1 VIDASAPPPPRL
13 RRASAPEDAGA
24 RRILRYNFRE
34 RMIHAAAALSYVYLL
49 LTGLAFWTPALY
61 WLALVLGGGYLSRL
75 LHPWV
80 GVLFSV
86 AVLYMYVVWRRDMR
100 TTDADRAWRKAI
112 LHYIRNED
120 AKVPPAGRFN
130 FGQKQLFWLMVVG
143 GLALLVSGVVL
154 WLVAYV
160 PWELRVLR
168 YAAVLV
174 HAVAALL
181 TIGGFIVHLYMGL
194 AVVPEGLSA
203 ILHGEVT
210 ERWAG
215 HHHQLWV
222 ADDARG
228 VTNDVQSRR

>member
-1 VIDASAPPPPRL
+1 M
-13 RRASAPEDAGA
+13 EAGT
-24 RRILRYNFRE
+24 RRIVRYTFRE
-34 RMIHAAAALSYVYLL
+34 RAVHAAAALSYVYLL

-61 WLALVLGGGYLSRL
+61 WLAIVLGGGYLSRL

-86 AVLYMYVVWRRDMR
+86 AVLYMYVMWRRDMR

-130 FGQKQLFWLMVVG
+130 FGQKQLFWLMVAG

-181 TIGGFIVHLYMGL
+181 TIGGFTVHLYMGL
-194 AVVPEGLSA
+194 LVVPEGLSA

>member
-1 VIDASAPPPPRL
+1 VTADSAKASAPRG
-13 RRASAPEDAGA
+13 AGA
-24 RRILRYNFRE
+24 GRIVRYNVRE

-61 WLALVLGGGYLSRL
+61 WLAIVLGGGYLSRL

-86 AVLYMYVVWRRDMR
+86 AVLYMYVMWRRDMR

-130 FGQKQLFWLMVVG
+130 FGQKQLFWLMVIG

-154 WLVAYV
+154 WLVASI
-160 PWELRVLR
+160 PPEFRMLRE
-168 YAAVLV
+168 AAVLV

-203 ILHGEVT
+203 ILHGEVR

-215 HHHQLWV
+215 RHHPLWL

-228 VTNDVQSRR
+228 VTNDVQPRR

>member
-1 VIDASAPPPPRL
+1 VIAASAPPPPTL

-61 WLALVLGGGYLSRL
+61 WLAIVLGGGYLSRL

-86 AVLYMYVVWRRDMR
+86 AVLYMFLMWRRDMR

-160 PWELRVLR
+160 PWELRGLR
-168 YAAVLV
+168 YAAALL

-194 AVVPEGLSA
+194 LVVPEGVSA
-203 ILHGEVT
+203 ILHGEVS
-210 ERWAG
+210 ERWAR
-215 HHHQLWV
+215 HHHALWA
-222 ADDARG
+222 ADHATG
-228 VTNDVQSRR
+228 VTNDVQPRR

>member
-1 VIDASAPPPPRL
+1 MIAAT
-13 RRASAPEDAGA
+13 A
-24 RRILRYNFRE
+24 RRIVRYTFRE
-34 RMIHAAAALSYVYLL
+34 RMVHAAAALSYVYLL

-61 WLALVLGGGYLSRL
+61 WLAIVLGGGYLSRL

-86 AVLYMYVVWRRDMR
+86 AVLYMYVMWRRDMR

-130 FGQKQLFWLMVVG
+130 FGQKQLFWLMVIG

-154 WLVAYV
+154 WLVASI
-160 PWELRVLR
+160 PPEFRMLRE
-168 YAAVLV
+168 AAVLV

-203 ILHGEVT
+203 ILHGEVR

-215 HHHQLWV
+215 RHHPLWL

-228 VTNDVQSRR
+228 VTNDVQPRR

>member
-1 VIDASAPPPPRL
+1 MIAASAKASAPKG
-13 RRASAPEDAGA
+13 AGA

-34 RMIHAAAALSYVYLL
+34 RMVHAASALSYVYLL

-61 WLALVLGGGYLSRL
+61 WLAIVLGGGYLSRL
-75 LHPWV
+75 LHPWI

-86 AVLYMYVVWRRDMR
+86 AVLNMYVMWRRDMR
-100 TTDADRAWRKAI
+100 TTDADRAWRRAM
-112 LHYIRNED
+112 LHYVRNED

-130 FGQKQLFWLMVVG
+130 FGQKQLFWVMVG
-143 GLALLVSGVVL
+143 GGVALLLSGVVL
-154 WLVAYV
+154 WLVASI

-181 TIGGFIVHLYMGL
+181 TIAGFIVHLYMGL
-194 AVVPEGLSA
+194 AVVPGGMSA

-210 ERWAG
+210 ERWAR
-215 HHHQLWV
+215 HHHPLWL
-222 ADDARG
+222 ADDESG
-228 VTNDVQSRR
+228 VTSDVQPRS